1 MLCQKVST
9 HKMRQIRQYENMT
22 NTDVMAEL
30 KKHFLIRCLYY
41 LQNKDKN
48 PSKNIPINF
57 LEINLNNF

>member
-1 MLCQKVST
+1 
-9 HKMRQIRQYENMT
+9 MRQIRQYENMT

-57 LEINLNNF
+57 LEINLNEESR